1 MTPKLPLYC
10 EFVTFFPS
18 TVGYAFQR
26 KPRQSATP
34 MLPISFTWDGRS
46 CCPSPQSHPSPSFLC
61 THFCPPSASTPHGLA
76 LHYPPVVYHIS
87 AIPYVFIHLSRLDF
101 AVSVLL
107 GFFLVPCSCCFPHTH
122 VSLASLSHL
131 TLSIKCPQSQSGICS
146 LRRLL
151 QVLTALQL
159 HQHRH
164 KGVCKPKY
172 PSRVP
177 RGLKLVETPW
187 GSLVKEDSISNGE
200 TGGHSVLVYF
210 QLTNRSCIN
219 MSGVNLPFK
228 SNIQYL
234 IVLIMLGVWGG
245 VSVSVSYI
253 NFHIH
258 M

>member
-1 MTPKLPLYC
+1 MIPKLPLYC
-10 EFVTFFPS
+10 KFVIFFPS
-18 TVGYAFQR
+18 TVGNAFQR
-26 KPRQSATP
+26 KCRQSATP

-46 CCPSPQSHPSPSFLC
+46 CCPSHIPLQASCAHTSVPHLPLHHTGLLC
-61 THFCPPSASTPHGLA
+61 TILLLGTTSLPFHMSSYIFPDWILLFLFCW
-76 LHYPPVVYHIS
+76 
-87 AIPYVFIHLSRLDF
+87 
-101 AVSVLL
+101 

-131 TLSIKCPQSQSGICS
+131 TLSIKCPQSQRGICS

-187 GSLVKEDSISNGE
+187 GSLVKEE
-200 TGGHSVLVYF
+200 RQYF
-210 QLTNRSCIN
+210 
-219 MSGVNLPFK
+219 
-228 SNIQYL
+228 
-234 IVLIMLGVWGG
+234 
-245 VSVSVSYI
+245 
-253 NFHIH
+253 
-258 M
+258 